1 MRPIYGSLVRLPL
14 RWCHTATHLQE
25 LPHCIDLLC
34 LCLYQHPKPD
44 SQPLLE
50 IALDA
55 GERLDLAREQVEV
68 GRREVGNRREQ
79 SVRVREQRLRDLA
92 VYVRLPSALRGVG
105 VEDGVV
111 WLGGVVLEREPL

>member
-1 MRPIYGSLVRLPL
+1 MQRLLVDLPATIAPTERDTAEHYGALSVA
-14 RWCHTATHLQE
+14 W
-25 LPHCIDLLC
+25 
-34 LCLYQHPKPD
+34 KPRNGSAD
-44 SQPLLE
+44 GEKFSG
-50 IALDA
+50 LDA